1 MPSLRSDATRE
12 CQLAFDPLM
21 DGIAPTS
28 SDTLVAQVAALVPAM
43 QARAGLLDRDGAF
56 PSEDLKSIAYCGGF
70 LAPFPVAAGG
80 LGLGTSRAGADGMLQ
95 MLRLLGRGNLSVGRV
110 FEAHVNAVRLLVRY
124 GTEALVRSAASD
136 AAAGRLFALWVTD
149 PAQDGLRAI
158 DGVLHGGKEFC
169 SAAGYATRAVVTVDE
184 GAEQP
189 RLMLVDVASATV
201 TPLPGGLLGMRAAVT
216 GRVRFDGLR
225 GTPFGTPGDYLREPD
240 LSTGA
245 WRTSAVTLGGLEAL
259 AAAARTQLVSRGRHA
274 DPHQQARMGHVL
286 IAEETARLWMHAAA
300 TRAEDADSE
309 AAVAYVNL
317 ARLAVERACLESMEL
332 IQRSLGLAAFLHPN
346 PVERLCRDLAT
357 YLRQPAGD
365 MVLTEAAAY
374 AMTPHE
380 P

>member
-1 MPSLRSDATRE
+1 
-12 CQLAFDPLM
+12 M
-21 DGIAPTS
+21 DGMFPTS
-28 SDTLVAQVAALVPAM
+28 PETLSAQVAALVPAM
-43 QARAGLLDRDGAF
+43 QERAGLLDRDAAF
-56 PSEDLKSIAYCGGF
+56 PAEDMAAIASSGGL
-70 LAPFPVAAGG
+70 LAPFPLAAGG
-80 LGLGTSRAGADGMLQ
+80 LGLGTSPTGAHGLLHL
-95 MLRLLGRGNLSVGRV
+95 LRSLGRGNLSVGRV

-124 GTEALVRSAASD
+124 GTEAHIRSGADD
-136 AAAGRLFALWVTD
+136 AARGHLFALWVTD
-149 PAQDGLRAI
+149 PAQDGLRAS
-158 DGVLHGGKEFC
+158 DGVLRGSKEFC
-169 SAAGYATRAVVTVDE
+169 SAAGHATRAVVTATAGE
-184 GAEQP
+184 GEP
-189 RLMLVDVASATV
+189 RLMLVDVTSAQV
-201 TPLPGGLLGMRAAVT
+201 TPLPGALLGMHAAVT

-225 GTPFGTPGDYLREPD
+225 GVAFGAPGDYLREPD

-259 AAAARTQLVSRGRHA
+259 AAVARAQLAARGRHA

-300 TRAEDADSE
+300 ARAEDTDADPA

-317 ARLAVERACLESMEL
+317 ARLAVERACLDTIEL
-332 IQRSLGLAAFLHPN
+332 VQRSLGLAAFLRPN

-365 MVLTEAAAY
+365 MVLTEAAAH